1 MSEID
6 DLVSKIMSQ
15 MGSDSTTNVDA
26 ASTTQVSQNSNEKI
40 TAKDYPLYSKHPE
53 LIHSPSGKKL
63 DDINVNN
70 LLNDNIKSNDL
81 RITPETL
88 RLQGEVAVDA
98 GRDSIQQNFQRAA
111 ELTVIPDERLLEMYN
126 ALRPYRSTK
135 QELLDIASE
144 LRDKYNAKIC
154 AGWFEEAAEF
164 YETRKKLK
172 GDN

>member
-6 DLVSKIMSQ
+6 DLVSKIMNQ
-15 MGSDSTTNVDA
+15 MGNEGSTAV
-26 ASTTQVSQNSNEKI
+26 STPNSNSISNSDEKL

-53 LIHSPSGKKL
+53 LIHSPSGKGL
-63 DDINVNN
+63 GEINVDN
-70 LLNDNIKSNDL
+70 LLTDAIKSNDL

-98 GRDSIQQNFQRAA
+98 GRDAIQQNFQRAS
-111 ELTVIPDERLLEMYN
+111 ELTAIPDDRLLEMYN

-135 QELLDIASE
+135 QELLDIAAE
-144 LRDKYNAKIC
+144 LKNQYNATIC
-154 AGWFEEAAEF
+154 AEWFEEAAEF